1 MHKKLRSKRLTPVL
15 IKEIT
20 RRCHL
25 EGIFQAIYTGGVVI
39 PTPISTCRYYHRTL
53 NVPKLV
59 DAKFTYVPRN
69 MTIARM
75 IRQFKPSSTLALSRF
90 GLREMEDRD
99 VPAVTELFRK
109 YTARFDMVPLL
120 EEEDVRHQFLSGRGK
135 GERET
140 STGRRQGQ
148 VVWTYVVEASFSTTF
163 LCQQFYSY
171 PRIRN
176 PTPSPTSSRSI
187 PCHRR
192 SCRTRAIAY

>member
-20 RRCHL
+20 RRCNL
-25 EGIFQAIYTGGVVI
+25 EGIFQAIYTAGVVL

-69 MTIARM
+69 MTVARM
-75 IRQFKPSSTLALSRF
+75 VRQYKPSSTLALSRS

-99 VPAVTELFRK
+99 VSAVTELFKR
-109 YTARFDMVPLL
+109 YMARFDMVPLL

-135 GERET
+135 GEREA

-148 VVWTYVVEASFSTTF
+148 VVWAYVVEASFSTTF
-163 LCQQFYSY
+163 LCHQFYNGTLESG
-171 PRIRN
+171 
-176 PTPSPTSSRSI
+176 I
-187 PCHRR
+187 PQRHRLLLILFL
-192 SCRTRAIAY
+192 AIDDRVEPAA

>member
-1 MHKKLRSKRLTPVL
+1 VHKKLRSKRLTPVL

-25 EGIFQAIYTGGVVI
+25 EGIFQAIYTGGVVL

-75 IRQFKPSSTLALSRF
+75 VRQFKAPSTLALSRS

-99 VPAVTELFRK
+99 VPAVTELFTR
-109 YTARFDMVPLL
+109 YTARFDMAPLL

-135 GERET
+135 GDREV
-140 STGRRQGQ
+140 STGRREGQ
-148 VVWTYVVEASFSTTF
+148 VVWSYVVEVSFTTTF
-163 LCQQFYSY
+163 LYQQFYNGTLESG
-171 PRIRN
+171 I
-176 PTPSPTSSRSI
+176 SRHYRLLLVLYLTI
-187 PCHRR
+187 DGRVEP
-192 SCRTRAIAY
+192 AA